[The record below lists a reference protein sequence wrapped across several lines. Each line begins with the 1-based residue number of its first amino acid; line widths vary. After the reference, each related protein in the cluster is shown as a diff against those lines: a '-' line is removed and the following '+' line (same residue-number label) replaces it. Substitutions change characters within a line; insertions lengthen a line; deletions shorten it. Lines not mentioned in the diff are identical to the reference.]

1 MDGDPELKNGNMWD
15 SRRKLKGNF
24 LALFCM
30 NASEWVMTGC
40 SPHPLLVN
48 LFFVG
53 SFCTRKPLFVLIQ
66 ENTRSRGE
74 FLHEFLLPMTLCET
88 GEVIT
93 LAAGEARRAAY
104 VHPHES

>member
-1 MDGDPELKNGNMWD
+1 
-15 SRRKLKGNF
+15 
-24 LALFCM
+24 M
-30 NASEWVMTGC
+30 NASEWVTTGR

-53 SFCTRKPLFVLIQ
+53 SFLHQKALICLDPRG
-66 ENTRSRGE
+66 ETRSRGE

-93 LAAGEARRAAY
+93 LAAGEARRAAN